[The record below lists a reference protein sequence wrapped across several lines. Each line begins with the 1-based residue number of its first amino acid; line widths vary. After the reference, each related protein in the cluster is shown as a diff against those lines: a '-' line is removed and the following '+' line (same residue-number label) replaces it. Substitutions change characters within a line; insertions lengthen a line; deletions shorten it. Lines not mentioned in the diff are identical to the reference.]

1 MKTPT
6 SDRHR
11 RPKKTGKSKIPNKY
25 NRILTVLAFFGLI
38 ITLFLIKLFK
48 VQISD
53 AKGYK
58 EYAVGQWTKAVSLGN
73 QRGFIYDRNNKP
85 LAVNKNI
92 VTFWSVPF
100 KEDENEKEEA
110 KLKREK
116 TYKEIAEE
124 VASKIA
130 EMTGED
136 SRDVY
141 DKITYESRI
150 RVVPEMELDDYKKF
164 KESMGKV
171 KFRTVL
177 EVEEKAKRY
186 YPFNDLASQLIGFNN
201 IDNVGING
209 LEVKLNDALEG
220 RAARK
225 VQQLEANMVNALPN
239 QEARIIEGKKSVN
252 VVLTIDEKLQRE
264 VEKIADAAREKQSA
278 ESVSIIVMDPRDSSI
293 LALANTGRYNLN
305 EPRKKPDDVE
315 EEVWDEAK
323 DEERNQILF
332 DKWRNNAISDSYE
345 PGSVYKV
352 INLAAG
358 LEEGKL
364 NDKMTFSC
372 TGSIDVFGR
381 TLSCAEHMAHG
392 TQNISQAL
400 NNSCN
405 VAFVQIGNIL
415 GKNDILR
422 YAKAFGFGEK
432 SGIDLP
438 GESLG
443 ILPTNPNFIGPVEL
457 ATMSYGHGLAVTPI
471 QMANAICAVVNGG
484 TLYKPKLVLKTVDD
498 FGNVID
504 TPKSVVRRRVISTE
518 TSEHMKKLLESVVRD
533 GYIKRS
539 RIEGYRIGG
548 KTGTAQKIVDGKYKK
563 NAYISSFVGAFP
575 IDNPEFVV
583 LAIVDEPRSGISYG
597 SLVAAPIFQDVAKFI
612 IDYYKIPPASEVS
625 SVQNEKVQVPDL
637 KDKTMGEAGLEL
649 ADLSLSFD
657 TNYKEYTDESLIIS
671 QSIKPGIF
679 VDKGTVITLDV
690 EVKKDDTIL
699 TPDFKGMTRDEA
711 FGLAEKVG
719 LKLKIEGDGLVKE
732 QRPEPDKEVKK
743 NSIVELKLG
752 D

>member
-11 RPKKTGKSKIPNKY
+11 KKKTGKSKIPNKY
-25 NRILTVLAFFGLI
+25 NRILVVLAFFGFI
-38 ITLFLIKLFK
+38 IALFLVQLFK
-48 VQISD
+48 VQILD

-100 KEDENEKEEA
+100 KEEENEKEEA
-110 KLKREK
+110 RYKREK
-116 TYKEIAEE
+116 KYKEIAEE

-136 SRDVY
+136 SGDVY

-150 RVVPEMELDDYKKF
+150 RVVEEMELDDYKKF

-209 LEVKLNDALEG
+209 LEVKLNEALEG
-220 RAARK
+220 RASKK

-239 QEARIIEGKKSVN
+239 QEERIIEGKKSVN

-264 VEKIADAAREKQSA
+264 VEKIADEAREKQSA

-305 EPRKKPDDVE
+305 EPRKKPDDVDE
-315 EEVWDEAK
+315 DVWDEAS
-323 DEERNQILF
+323 DEDRNQILF

-364 NDKMTFSC
+364 NDNMSFSC
-372 TGSIDVFGR
+372 SGSIDVYGR
-381 TLSCAEHMAHG
+381 TLSCADHTAHG
-392 TQNISQAL
+392 TQDISKAL

-432 SGIDLP
+432 SGVDLP

-443 ILPTNPNFIGPVEL
+443 ILPTNINTIGPVEL

-498 FGNVID
+498 FGNVVD
-504 TPKSVVRRRVISTE
+504 TPKSVVRRRVISEE

-533 GYIKRS
+533 GHIKRS
-539 RIEGYRIGG
+539 RIDGYRIGG

-575 IDNPEFVV
+575 IDKPEFVV
-583 LAIVDEPRSGISYG
+583 LAIVDEPHSGVAYG

-612 IDYYKIPPASEVS
+612 IDYYKIPPASAVTE
-625 SVQNEKVQVPDL
+625 VQNEKVQVPDL
-637 KDKTMGEAGLEL
+637 KNKTMGEAGLEL
-649 ADLSLSFD
+649 AELSLSFD
-657 TNYKEYTDESLIIS
+657 TRYTEYTDESLIIS
-671 QSIKPGIF
+671 QSINPGVF

-690 EVKKDDTIL
+690 EAKKDDIIL

>member
-58 EYAVGQWTKAVSLGN
+58 EYALGQWTKAVSLGN

-92 VTFWSVPF
+92 VTFWSFPF
-100 KEDENEKEEA
+100 KDIENERKEDRIKREDE
-110 KLKREK
+110 
-116 TYKEIAEE
+116 YK
-124 VASKIA
+124 KIA
-130 EMTGED
+130 EKAAIKIAEITGED
-136 SRDVY
+136 SNDVH
-141 DKITYESRI
+141 DKIMYKSRI
-150 RVVPEMELDDYKKF
+150 RVVKEMELDDYKKF
-164 KESMGKV
+164 KESMGKDN
-171 KFRTVL
+171 FRKVL

-209 LEVKLNDALEG
+209 LEVKLNEALEG

-305 EPRKKPDDVE
+305 DPRKKPEDVE
-315 EEVWDEAK
+315 EEVWNEASDK
-323 DEERNQILF
+323 ERSQILF

-352 INLAAG
+352 INTAAG

-372 TGSIDVFGR
+372 SGSVNVFGR
-381 TLSCAEHMAHG
+381 NLSCAEHKAHG
-392 TQNISQAL
+392 TQNISEAL

-415 GKNDILR
+415 GKNDLLR

-432 SGIDLP
+432 SGVDLP

-443 ILPTNPNFIGPVEL
+443 ILPTNINSIGPVEL

-498 FGNVID
+498 FGNVVE

-583 LAIVDEPRSGISYG
+583 LAIVDEPRSGIAYG

-732 QRPEPDKEVKK
+732 QRPEPDKELRK

>member
-11 RPKKTGKSKIPNKY
+11 KKKTGKSKIPNKY
-25 NRILTVLAFFGLI
+25 NRILVVLAFFGFI
-38 ITLFLIKLFK
+38 IALFLVQLFK
-48 VQISD
+48 VQILD

-100 KEDENEKEEA
+100 KEEENEKEEA
-110 KLKREK
+110 RYKREK
-116 TYKEIAEE
+116 KYKEIAEE

-136 SRDVY
+136 SGDVY

-150 RVVPEMELDDYKKF
+150 RVVEEMELDDYKKF
-164 KESMGKV
+164 KEEMGKV

-209 LEVKLNDALEG
+209 LEVKLNEALEG
-220 RAARK
+220 RASKK

-239 QEARIIEGKKSVN
+239 QEERIIEGKKSVN

-264 VEKIADAAREKQSA
+264 VEKIADEAREKQSA

-305 EPRKKPDDVE
+305 EPRKKPDDVDE
-315 EEVWDEAK
+315 DVWDEAS
-323 DEERNQILF
+323 DEDRNQILF

-364 NDKMTFSC
+364 NDNMSFSC
-372 TGSIDVFGR
+372 SASIDVYGR
-381 TLSCAEHMAHG
+381 TLSCADHTAHG
-392 TQNISQAL
+392 TQDISKAL

-432 SGIDLP
+432 SGVDLP

-443 ILPTNPNFIGPVEL
+443 ILPTNINAIGPVEL

-498 FGNVID
+498 FGNVVD
-504 TPKSVVRRRVISTE
+504 TPKSVVRRRVISEE

-539 RIEGYRIGG
+539 RIDGYRIGG

-575 IDNPEFVV
+575 IDKPEFVV
-583 LAIVDEPRSGISYG
+583 LAIVDEPRSGVAYG

-612 IDYYKIPPASEVS
+612 IDYYKIPPASAVS
-625 SVQNEKVQVPDL
+625 EVQNEKVQVPDL
-637 KDKTMGEAGLEL
+637 KNKTMGEAGLEL

-657 TNYKEYTDESLIIS
+657 TKYTEYTDESLIIS
-671 QSIKPGIF
+671 QSINPGVF

-690 EVKKDDTIL
+690 EAKKDDIIL

>member
-1 MKTPT
+1 M
-6 SDRHR
+6 
-11 RPKKTGKSKIPNKY
+11 
-25 NRILTVLAFFGLI
+25 
-38 ITLFLIKLFK
+38 
-48 VQISD
+48 QISD

-92 VTFWSVPF
+92 VTFWSFPF
-100 KEDENEKEEA
+100 KDIENERKEDRIKREDE
-110 KLKREK
+110 
-116 TYKEIAEE
+116 YK
-124 VASKIA
+124 KIA
-130 EMTGED
+130 EKAAIKIAEITGED
-136 SRDVY
+136 SNDVH
-141 DKITYESRI
+141 DKIMYKSRI
-150 RVVPEMELDDYKKF
+150 RVVKEMELDDYKKF
-164 KESMGKV
+164 KESMGKDN
-171 KFRTVL
+171 FRKVL

-209 LEVKLNDALEG
+209 LEVKLNEALEG

-305 EPRKKPDDVE
+305 DPRKKPEDVE
-315 EEVWDEAK
+315 EEVWNEASDK
-323 DEERNQILF
+323 ERSQILF

-352 INLAAG
+352 INTAAG

-372 TGSIDVFGR
+372 SGSVNVFGR
-381 TLSCAEHMAHG
+381 NLSCAEHKAHG
-392 TQNISQAL
+392 TQNISEAL

-415 GKNDILR
+415 GKNDLLR

-432 SGIDLP
+432 SGVDLP

-443 ILPTNPNFIGPVEL
+443 ILPTNINSIGPVEL

-498 FGNVID
+498 FGNVVE

-732 QRPEPDKEVKK
+732 QKPEADKEVKK

>member
-1 MKTPT
+1 MKTRN
-6 SDRHR
+6 SDRHIR
-11 RPKKTGKSKIPNKY
+11 RRKTGKFKTPNKY

-38 ITLFLIKLFK
+38 ILVFLIKLFS
-48 VQISD
+48 VQITG
-53 AKGYK
+53 AKGLK

-73 QRGFIYDRNNKP
+73 QRGYIYDRNNKP

-92 VTFWSVPF
+92 VTIWSAPF
-100 KEDENEKEEA
+100 KEDEDEKEEA

-116 TYKEIAEE
+116 KYNDIAEE
-124 VASKIA
+124 VSTKIS
-130 EMTGED
+130 EITKED
-136 SRDVY
+136 AKDIL
-141 DKITYESRI
+141 DKIKSKKRI
-150 RVVPEMELDDYKKF
+150 RVVKEMELDDYKKL
-164 KESMGKV
+164 KESMAGI
-171 KFRTVL
+171 KFKTVL
-177 EVEEKAKRY
+177 EIEEKAKRY
-186 YPFNDLASQLIGFNN
+186 YPFNDLASQLIGFND

-209 LEVKLNDALEG
+209 LEVKLNEALEG
-220 RAARK
+220 RDSKK
-225 VQQLEANMVNALPN
+225 VQQLEANMKNALPN

-293 LALANTGRYNLN
+293 LALANTGRFNLN
-305 EPRKKPDDVE
+305 DPRNKPDDVE

-323 DEERNQILF
+323 DEEKNQILF

-364 NDKMTFSC
+364 NDNMTFSC
-372 TGSIDVFGR
+372 SGSINIFGR
-381 TLSCAEHMAHG
+381 TLSCAEHKAHG

-415 GKNDILR
+415 GKKDLFR

-443 ILPTNPNFIGPVEL
+443 ILPTNFDTIGPVEL

-504 TPKSVVRRRVISTE
+504 TPKSVVRRKVISE
-518 TSEHMKKLLESVVRD
+518 DTSEHMRRLLESVVRD
-533 GYIKRS
+533 GHIKRS

-583 LAIVDEPRSGISYG
+583 LAIVDEPRSGIAYG

-612 IDYYKIPPASEVS
+612 IDYYKIAPASEVTE
-625 SVQNEKVQVPDL
+625 VENEKVQVPNL

-657 TNYKEYTDESLIIS
+657 TNYKEYTEESLIKS
-671 QSIKPGIF
+671 QSIKPG
-679 VDKGTVITLDV
+679 VYVEKGTVITLDV
-690 EVKKDDTIL
+690 EVKKENTIL

-711 FGLAEKVG
+711 LGLAEKVG
-719 LKLKIEGDGLVKE
+719 IKLRINGDGLVKK
-732 QRPEPDKEVKK
+732 QHPEADKEVRK
-743 NSIVELKLG
+743 NSIVVLDLG